1 MQTITI
7 KTSQNIDIDYQV
19 AGMGD
24 RFKARLIDYSLFL
37 IVYTI
42 AVTAV
47 TLNTETGSQSSNEAV
62 GIVII
67 GWLILCALYDVFV
80 EIFLNGQSIGK
91 RVVRIRVMSANGSRA
106 TVGQYLLRWIFRIID
121 FGVTM
126 GAAAITSIA
135 FTDNKQRI
143 GDIVAGTVI
152 IKTDPLE
159 KLDELTFNHEPSDEH
174 VTFKEVLQL
183 NDEDITLVKDVI
195 RNFKRTGNSL
205 IVYKLAMRI
214 QEHLSISCPPDI
226 NDFEFLELVLKDYDK
241 LVV

>member
-1 MQTITI
+1 MQTITV

-19 AGMGD
+19 AGIGD
-24 RFKARLIDYSLFL
+24 RVKARFIDYSLFWVL
-37 IVYTI
+37 YII
-42 AVTAV
+42 LFFTA
-47 TLNTETGSQSSNEAV
+47 TLLLDLSSQGSNEIF
-62 GIVII
+62 GIVMIS
-67 GWLILCALYDVFV
+67 WLIICALYDVIT

-91 RVVRIRVMSANGSRA
+91 RVVRIRVMSANGNRA
-106 TVGQYLLRWIFRIID
+106 TVGQYILRWVFRIVD

-159 KLDELTFNHEPSDEH
+159 KLDELTFDHDPSEEQ
-174 VTFKEVLQL
+174 VIFREVLQL
-183 NDEDITLVKDVI
+183 NDEEITLIRDVI

-214 QEHLSISCPPDI
+214 QEHLSITCPPDI
-226 NDFEFLELVLKDYDK
+226 NDYEFLELVLKDYEK